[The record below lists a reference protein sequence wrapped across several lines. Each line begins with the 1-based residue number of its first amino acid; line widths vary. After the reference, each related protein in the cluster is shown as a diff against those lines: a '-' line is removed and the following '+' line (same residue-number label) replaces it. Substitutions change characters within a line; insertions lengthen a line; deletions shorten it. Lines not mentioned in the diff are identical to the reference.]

1 MDGQFPNSPFFDQL
15 PEDFRKF
22 FEQPE
27 RREPPPRPR
36 SREPI
41 FDGQGSGLVYREDGI
56 IMTNRHVIE
65 GANKVKIVFKDGR
78 EFDGEVLG
86 VDRESDIGVVKIDAT
101 GLTPAKL
108 GDSSKT
114 KAGEFAI
121 AIGSPFE
128 LNYSVTVGHVSAKGR
143 RVFSDQFMFDQDFIQ
158 TDASINPGNSGG
170 PLVNIYGEVIGINTL
185 IRGMNTGIGFA
196 VPVNLA
202 KRVADMLIKDGKVT
216 RAWLGVS
223 ITTLREDTDL
233 RDLAKGVEDGV
244 VVRQFVPGGPAE
256 NSQLQLADIITS
268 IDGTQVKSAEEL
280 KRSLRYKNAGDTVN
294 APLTPQGGEDD
305 VSKLGKKKFM
315 VSDKQTKM
323 NPDDDVESTQ
333 APTLTAKDLEFIAK
347 FSQHSGAD
355 IVRTFVHSLC
365 PQIFGHDV
373 VKLGLLLCLFGG
385 VRKSIAGCGKVP
397 TRGSLH
403 CLIVGDPGLGK
414 SQMLKAVSN
423 LAPRSIYVCGR
434 TVSAAEEA
442 E

>member
-1 MDGQFPNSPFFDQL
+1 
-15 PEDFRKF
+15 
-22 FEQPE
+22 
-27 RREPPPRPR
+27 
-36 SREPI
+36 
-41 FDGQGSGLVYREDGI
+41 
-56 IMTNRHVIE
+56 MTNRHVIE
-65 GANKVKIVFKDGR
+65 GADKVKIVFKDGR

-223 ITTLREDTDL
+223 ITTLREDTDCATWPWGL
-233 RDLAKGVEDGV
+233 RTA
-244 VVRQFVPGGPAE
+244 
-256 NSQLQLADIITS
+256 
-268 IDGTQVKSAEEL
+268 
-280 KRSLRYKNAGDTVN
+280 SLFG
-294 APLTPQGGEDD
+294 
-305 VSKLGKKKFM
+305 
-315 VSDKQTKM
+315 
-323 NPDDDVESTQ
+323 
-333 APTLTAKDLEFIAK
+333 
-347 FSQHSGAD
+347 
-355 IVRTFVHSLC
+355 SLC
-365 PQIFGHDV
+365 RVARRKTPNCNWQTSSPPST
-373 VKLGLLLCLFGG
+373 
-385 VRKSIAGCGKVP
+385 VRRSSP
-397 TRGSLH
+397 
-403 CLIVGDPGLGK
+403 
-414 SQMLKAVSN
+414 
-423 LAPRSIYVCGR
+423 PRNSSGR
-434 TVSAAEEA
+434 
-442 E
+442 